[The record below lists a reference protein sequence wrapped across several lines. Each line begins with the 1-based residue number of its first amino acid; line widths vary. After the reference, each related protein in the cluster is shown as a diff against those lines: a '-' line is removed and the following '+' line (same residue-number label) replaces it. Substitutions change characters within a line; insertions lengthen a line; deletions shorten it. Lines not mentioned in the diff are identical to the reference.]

1 MFLLSKLVRSASPH
15 AFVAVAMAVYLGQV
29 FVLLLV
35 IIAFKNAD
43 WVDGVA
49 LGLVALVV
57 TMAWQVFAMIALRRA
72 RTLVYD
78 EPSETPEETPVN
90 SVFSPQPCVAATRAG
105 SGSVRPV
112 PPGARRGCL
121 CIPRGEAVSLSV
133 VPAHWLQVGIAAA
146 EGDGGFEAPGTEDFY
161 WPVIG
166 GDSNWAITRPMVVM
180 AISVVLLAWFFVTVA
195 GRLTVVP
202 SKRQWMAE
210 QAYGFVRNSI
220 ARDVIGAKDF
230 RPFIPLLM
238 TLFTLILFNN
248 VMGVLPFVQ
257 FPTMSRIAFPIVLTL
272 IVYVVYHTVAI
283 RRKHG
288 VIGYLKSLVPPGLPL
303 WLRPIM
309 FFLEVLTYFII
320 RPLTL
325 ALRLFGNMLAGHLML
340 LVFILGGEYLLIHG
354 SSIFIQL
361 SGILGLAF
369 GVVMTFFELLVQFL
383 QAFIFTL
390 LTALYISDAVSE
402 HH

>member
-1 MFLLSKLVRSASPH
+1 
-15 AFVAVAMAVYLGQV
+15 
-29 FVLLLV
+29 
-35 IIAFKNAD
+35 
-43 WVDGVA
+43 
-49 LGLVALVV
+49 
-57 TMAWQVFAMIALRRA
+57 
-72 RTLVYD
+72 
-78 EPSETPEETPVN
+78 
-90 SVFSPQPCVAATRAG
+90 
-105 SGSVRPV
+105 
-112 PPGARRGCL
+112 
-121 CIPRGEAVSLSV
+121 VSLSV
-133 VPAHWLQVGIAAA
+133 VPAHWLQVGIVAA
-146 EGDGGFEAPGTEDFY
+146 EGDEGFEAPGTEDFF

-166 GDSNWAITRPMVVM
+166 GDSSWAITRPMLVM
-180 AISVVLLAWFFVTVA
+180 AISVALLAWFFVVVA
-195 GRLTVVP
+195 GKLTVVP
-202 SKRQWMAE
+202 SKRQWVVE

-230 RPFIPLLM
+230 RPFVPLLF

-257 FPTMSRIAFPIVLTL
+257 FPTFSRIAFPIVLTL
-272 IVYVVYHTVAI
+272 IVYVVYHTVAL

-288 VIGYLKSLVPPGLPL
+288 VVGYLKSLVPPGLPL

-340 LVFILGGEYLLIHG
+340 LVFILGGEYLLVHG

-361 SGILGLAF
+361 SGLLGLGF
-369 GVVMTFFELLVQFL
+369 GIVMTFFELLVQFL

>member
-1 MFLLSKLVRSASPH
+1 
-15 AFVAVAMAVYLGQV
+15 
-29 FVLLLV
+29 
-35 IIAFKNAD
+35 
-43 WVDGVA
+43 
-49 LGLVALVV
+49 
-57 TMAWQVFAMIALRRA
+57 
-72 RTLVYD
+72 
-78 EPSETPEETPVN
+78 
-90 SVFSPQPCVAATRAG
+90 
-105 SGSVRPV
+105 
-112 PPGARRGCL
+112 
-121 CIPRGEAVSLSV
+121 VSLSV
-133 VPAHWLQVGIAAA
+133 VPAHLLQVGIAAA
-146 EGDGGFEAPGTEDFY
+146 EGDGGFEAPGTEDFF

-166 GDSNWAITRPMVVM
+166 GDSSWAITRPALVM
-180 AISVVLLAWFFVTVA
+180 AISVALLAWFFVTVA
-195 GRLTVVP
+195 GRLTIVP
-202 SKRQWMAE
+202 SKRQWVAE

-230 RPFIPLLM
+230 KQFVPLLF

-248 VMGVLPFVQ
+248 VMGVMPFVQ
-257 FPTMSRIAFPIVLTL
+257 FPTFSRIAFPIVLTL
-272 IVYVVYHTVAI
+272 VVYVVYHTVAI

-402 HH
+402 QH

>member
-1 MFLLSKLVRSASPH
+1 
-15 AFVAVAMAVYLGQV
+15 
-29 FVLLLV
+29 
-35 IIAFKNAD
+35 
-43 WVDGVA
+43 
-49 LGLVALVV
+49 
-57 TMAWQVFAMIALRRA
+57 
-72 RTLVYD
+72 
-78 EPSETPEETPVN
+78 
-90 SVFSPQPCVAATRAG
+90 
-105 SGSVRPV
+105 
-112 PPGARRGCL
+112 
-121 CIPRGEAVSLSV
+121 VSLSV
-133 VPAHWLQVGIAAA
+133 VPAQLLQVGIPAA
-146 EGDGGFEAPGTEDFY
+146 EGDGGFQAPGTADFY

-180 AISVVLLAWFFVTVA
+180 AISVVVLAWFFVTVA

-230 RPFIPLLM
+230 KPFIPLLM

-288 VIGYLKSLVPPGLPL
+288 VIGYLKSLVPPGLPM

-340 LVFILGGEYLLIHG
+340 LVFILGGEYLLLHG

>member
-1 MFLLSKLVRSASPH
+1 M
-15 AFVAVAMAVYLGQV
+15 
-29 FVLLLV
+29 
-35 IIAFKNAD
+35 
-43 WVDGVA
+43 
-49 LGLVALVV
+49 
-57 TMAWQVFAMIALRRA
+57 
-72 RTLVYD
+72 
-78 EPSETPEETPVN
+78 
-90 SVFSPQPCVAATRAG
+90 
-105 SGSVRPV
+105 
-112 PPGARRGCL
+112 
-121 CIPRGEAVSLSV
+121 SLSV

-195 GRLTVVP
+195 GKLTVVP
-202 SKRQWMAE
+202 NKRQWMAE

-230 RPFIPLLM
+230 RPYIPLLM

-402 HH
+402 QH

>member
-1 MFLLSKLVRSASPH
+1 M
-15 AFVAVAMAVYLGQV
+15 
-29 FVLLLV
+29 
-35 IIAFKNAD
+35 
-43 WVDGVA
+43 
-49 LGLVALVV
+49 
-57 TMAWQVFAMIALRRA
+57 
-72 RTLVYD
+72 
-78 EPSETPEETPVN
+78 
-90 SVFSPQPCVAATRAG
+90 
-105 SGSVRPV
+105 
-112 PPGARRGCL
+112 
-121 CIPRGEAVSLSV
+121 SLSV

-166 GDSNWAITRPMVVM
+166 GDSSWAITRPMLVM
-180 AISVVLLAWFFVTVA
+180 TISVALLAWFFVTVA
-195 GRLTVVP
+195 GKLTIVP

-230 RPFIPLLM
+230 RQFVPLLF

-248 VMGVLPFVQ
+248 VMGVMPFVQ
-257 FPTMSRIAFPIVLTL
+257 FPTFSRIAFPIVLTL
-272 IVYVVYHTVAI
+272 VVYVVYHTVAI

-340 LVFILGGEYLLIHG
+340 LVFILGGEYLLLHG

-402 HH
+402 QH

>member
-1 MFLLSKLVRSASPH
+1 
-15 AFVAVAMAVYLGQV
+15 
-29 FVLLLV
+29 
-35 IIAFKNAD
+35 
-43 WVDGVA
+43 
-49 LGLVALVV
+49 
-57 TMAWQVFAMIALRRA
+57 
-72 RTLVYD
+72 
-78 EPSETPEETPVN
+78 
-90 SVFSPQPCVAATRAG
+90 
-105 SGSVRPV
+105 
-112 PPGARRGCL
+112 
-121 CIPRGEAVSLSV
+121 VSLSV
-133 VPAHWLQVGIAAA
+133 VPASWLPAGIATE
-146 EGDGGFEAPGTEDFY
+146 EGGGFEAPGTADFY

-166 GDSNWAITRPMVVM
+166 GDSNFAITRPMVVI
-180 AISVVLLAWFFVTVA
+180 AISVAVLAWFFVTVA

-202 SKRQWMAE
+202 GKRQWMAE

-230 RPFIPLLM
+230 RPFVPLLL

-272 IVYVVYHTVAI
+272 IVYVTYHTVAI

-288 VIGYLKSLVPPGLPL
+288 VIGYLKSLVPPGLPM

-309 FFLEVLTYFII
+309 FVLELLTYFII

-340 LVFILGGEYLLIHG
+340 LVFILGGEYLLLHG
-354 SSIFIQL
+354 SSILIQL

>member
-1 MFLLSKLVRSASPH
+1 
-15 AFVAVAMAVYLGQV
+15 
-29 FVLLLV
+29 
-35 IIAFKNAD
+35 
-43 WVDGVA
+43 
-49 LGLVALVV
+49 
-57 TMAWQVFAMIALRRA
+57 
-72 RTLVYD
+72 
-78 EPSETPEETPVN
+78 
-90 SVFSPQPCVAATRAG
+90 
-105 SGSVRPV
+105 
-112 PPGARRGCL
+112 
-121 CIPRGEAVSLSV
+121 VSLSV

-146 EGDGGFEAPGTEDFY
+146 EGDGGFQAPGTEDFY

-195 GRLTVVP
+195 GKLTVVP
-202 SKRQWMAE
+202 GKRQWVAE

-230 RPFIPLLM
+230 RPYIPLLM

-272 IVYVVYHTVAI
+272 IVYIVYHTVAI

-340 LVFILGGEYLLIHG
+340 LVFILGGEYLLLHG

>member
-1 MFLLSKLVRSASPH
+1 M
-15 AFVAVAMAVYLGQV
+15 
-29 FVLLLV
+29 
-35 IIAFKNAD
+35 
-43 WVDGVA
+43 
-49 LGLVALVV
+49 
-57 TMAWQVFAMIALRRA
+57 
-72 RTLVYD
+72 
-78 EPSETPEETPVN
+78 
-90 SVFSPQPCVAATRAG
+90 
-105 SGSVRPV
+105 
-112 PPGARRGCL
+112 
-121 CIPRGEAVSLSV
+121 SLSV

-166 GDSNWAITRPMVVM
+166 GDSSWAITRPMLVM
-180 AISVVLLAWFFVTVA
+180 AISVVVLAWFFVTVA
-195 GRLTVVP
+195 GKLTIVP
-202 SKRQWMAE
+202 NKRQWVAE

-230 RPFIPLLM
+230 KPYIPLLM

-340 LVFILGGEYLLIHG
+340 LVFILGGEYLLLHG

-402 HH
+402 QH

>member
-1 MFLLSKLVRSASPH
+1 
-15 AFVAVAMAVYLGQV
+15 
-29 FVLLLV
+29 
-35 IIAFKNAD
+35 
-43 WVDGVA
+43 
-49 LGLVALVV
+49 
-57 TMAWQVFAMIALRRA
+57 
-72 RTLVYD
+72 
-78 EPSETPEETPVN
+78 
-90 SVFSPQPCVAATRAG
+90 
-105 SGSVRPV
+105 
-112 PPGARRGCL
+112 
-121 CIPRGEAVSLSV
+121 VSLSV

-146 EGDGGFEAPGTEDFY
+146 EGDGGFEAPGTEDFF

-166 GDSNWAITRPMVVM
+166 GDSSWAITRPALVM
-180 AISVVLLAWFFVTVA
+180 AVSVALLAWFFVTVA
-195 GRLTVVP
+195 GRLTIVP

-230 RPFIPLLM
+230 KQFVPLLF

-248 VMGVLPFVQ
+248 VMGVMPFIQ
-257 FPTMSRIAFPIVLTL
+257 FPTYSRIAFPIVLTL
-272 IVYVVYHTVAI
+272 VVYVVYHTVAI

-340 LVFILGGEYLLIHG
+340 LVFILGGEYLLLHG

-402 HH
+402 QH

>member
-1 MFLLSKLVRSASPH
+1 
-15 AFVAVAMAVYLGQV
+15 
-29 FVLLLV
+29 
-35 IIAFKNAD
+35 
-43 WVDGVA
+43 
-49 LGLVALVV
+49 
-57 TMAWQVFAMIALRRA
+57 
-72 RTLVYD
+72 
-78 EPSETPEETPVN
+78 
-90 SVFSPQPCVAATRAG
+90 
-105 SGSVRPV
+105 
-112 PPGARRGCL
+112 
-121 CIPRGEAVSLSV
+121 VSLSV
-133 VPAHWLQVGIAAA
+133 VPAHLLQVGIAAA

-166 GDSNWAITRPMVVM
+166 GDSSWAITRPALVM
-180 AISVVLLAWFFVTVA
+180 AVSVALLAWFFVTVA
-195 GRLTVVP
+195 GRLTIVP

-230 RPFIPLLM
+230 KQFVPLLF

-248 VMGVLPFVQ
+248 VMGVMPFIQ
-257 FPTMSRIAFPIVLTL
+257 FPTYSRIAFPIVLTL
-272 IVYVVYHTVAI
+272 VVYVVYHTVAI

-340 LVFILGGEYLLIHG
+340 LVFILGGEYLLLHG

-402 HH
+402 QH

>member
-1 MFLLSKLVRSASPH
+1 
-15 AFVAVAMAVYLGQV
+15 
-29 FVLLLV
+29 
-35 IIAFKNAD
+35 
-43 WVDGVA
+43 
-49 LGLVALVV
+49 
-57 TMAWQVFAMIALRRA
+57 
-72 RTLVYD
+72 
-78 EPSETPEETPVN
+78 
-90 SVFSPQPCVAATRAG
+90 
-105 SGSVRPV
+105 
-112 PPGARRGCL
+112 
-121 CIPRGEAVSLSV
+121 VSLSV

-146 EGDGGFEAPGTEDFY
+146 EGDGGFEAPGTEDFF

-166 GDSNWAITRPMVVM
+166 GDSSWAITRPMLVM
-180 AISVVLLAWFFVTVA
+180 TISVAILAWFFVTVA
-195 GRLTVVP
+195 GKLTIVP

-230 RPFIPLLM
+230 KQFVPLLF

-248 VMGVLPFVQ
+248 VMGVMPFVQ
-257 FPTMSRIAFPIVLTL
+257 FPTFSRIAFPIVLTL
-272 IVYVVYHTVAI
+272 VVYVVYHTVAI

-288 VIGYLKSLVPPGLPL
+288 VINYLKSLVPPGLPL

-340 LVFILGGEYLLIHG
+340 LVFILGGEYLLLHG
-354 SSIFIQL
+354 SSIFIPL

-402 HH
+402 QH